1 MFVPQNSGQGLGFVL
16 LGNVIDKKTLT
27 AAAAKLI
34 PVLVAVYGYLL
45 SLEVVESGGKDECG
59 LTEAQAASI
68 HAAVAPW
75 RNATCAYNMSLISIL
90 N

>member
-1 MFVPQNSGQGLGFVL
+1 MFVSQNSGQGLGFVL

-45 SLEVVESGGKDECG
+45 SLEEESGGKDECG

-90 N
+90 D